1 MKTKNT
7 KKKIDIPLKTDRLAN
22 RKKDPNKENKA
33 HSKRT
38 INQVNRHLT
47 KKEEEPHTLQSL
59 VIHALIRKDLE
70 GIKFLGLLEKLKTET
85 KKSALVRDVKIDKVA
100 EAVGKRL
107 QVEMGGKV
115 TEERLQVVEKEKQ
128 HLNELYIVKHL
139 EFQKKEE
146 ESIEIKRK
154 DEEITHTRLTI
165 EGELKKLS
173 QDIESVNQQFEM
185 IDAQRKECKDK
196 VDTHNSHRIE
206 MLTSTLV
213 MKPLIKRIAVIRKD
227 KENNDVRIEKN
238 RKDLYLSSSIGVGYS
253 FNYII
258 SVIDNLIE
266 TKNTLSNENDFLH
279 NEIATMLYGYLTHE
293 IEYLLVLYLTSFPDV
308 SSFDNISH
316 IVEQLNQRDF
326 FDTKYTGFSDN
337 MCSSVN
343 SLKEIAN
350 RKDIDNI
357 SVDIYKGKVPKITM
371 IVSNYQNKDIKQLLT
386 QLNEMNTKRKKTKTK
401 TSFCI
406 PSMSILIQHLN
417 SLNVISPFPTLII
430 HDVFASN
437 LNNDTLSI

>member
-1 MKTKNT
+1 MKTRNT
-7 KKKIDIPLKTDRLAN
+7 KKKTDIPLKTDRLAN

-128 HLNELYIVKHL
+128 HLNELYIVKNL

-173 QDIESVNQQFEM
+173 QDIVIVNQQFEM

-279 NEIATMLYGYLTHE
+279 NEIATILYGYLTHE
-293 IEYLLVLYLTSFPDV
+293 IEFLLVLYLTSFPDV

-401 TSFCI
+401 SSFCI

>member
-1 MKTKNT
+1 MKTRNT
-7 KKKIDIPLKTDRLAN
+7 KKKTDIPLKTDRLAN

-128 HLNELYIVKHL
+128 HLNELYIVKNL

-401 TSFCI
+401 SLFCI

>member
-1 MKTKNT
+1 MKTRNT
-7 KKKIDIPLKTDRLAN
+7 KKKTDIPLKTDRLAN

-128 HLNELYIVKHL
+128 HLNELYIVKNL

-173 QDIESVNQQFEM
+173 QDIESVNHQFEM
-185 IDAQRKECKDK
+185 IDAQRKECKEK

-401 TSFCI
+401 SSFCI

>member
-1 MKTKNT
+1 MKTRNT
-7 KKKIDIPLKTDRLAN
+7 KKKTDIPLKTDRLAN

-128 HLNELYIVKHL
+128 HLNELYIVKNI

-238 RKDLYLSSSIGVGYS
+238 RKDLYLSSSIGVGYL

-401 TSFCI
+401 SLFCI

>member
-1 MKTKNT
+1 MKTRNT
-7 KKKIDIPLKTDRLAN
+7 KKKTDIPLKTDRLAN

-128 HLNELYIVKHL
+128 HLNELYIVKNL

-165 EGELKKLS
+165 EEELKKLS

-401 TSFCI
+401 SSFCI

>member
-1 MKTKNT
+1 MKTRNT
-7 KKKIDIPLKTDRLAN
+7 KKKTDIPLKTDRLAN

-70 GIKFLGLLEKLKTET
+70 GIKFLGLLEKLKAET

-128 HLNELYIVKHL
+128 HLNELYIVKNI

-238 RKDLYLSSSIGVGYS
+238 RKDLYLSSSIGVGYL

-401 TSFCI
+401 SLFCI

>member
-1 MKTKNT
+1 MKTRNT
-7 KKKIDIPLKTDRLAN
+7 KKKTDIPLKTDRLAN

-128 HLNELYIVKHL
+128 HLNELYIVKNL

-173 QDIESVNQQFEM
+173 QDIEIVNQQFEM

-401 TSFCI
+401 SPFCI

>member
-128 HLNELYIVKHL
+128 HLNELYIVKNL

-326 FDTKYTGFSDN
+326 FDIKYTGFSDN

>member
-1 MKTKNT
+1 MKTRNT
-7 KKKIDIPLKTDRLAN
+7 KKKTDIPLKTDRLAN

-128 HLNELYIVKHL
+128 HLNELYIVKNL

-173 QDIESVNQQFEM
+173 QDIESVNHQFEM

-279 NEIATMLYGYLTHE
+279 NEIATILYGYLTHE
-293 IEYLLVLYLTSFPDV
+293 IEFLLVLYLTSFPDV

-401 TSFCI
+401 SSFCI

>member
-1 MKTKNT
+1 MKTRNT
-7 KKKIDIPLKTDRLAN
+7 KKKTDIPLKTDRLAN

-128 HLNELYIVKHL
+128 HLNELYIVKNL

-401 TSFCI
+401 SSFCI

>member
-1 MKTKNT
+1 MKTRNT
-7 KKKIDIPLKTDRLAN
+7 KKKTDIPLKTDRLAN

-128 HLNELYIVKHL
+128 HLNELYIVKNL

-173 QDIESVNQQFEM
+173 QDIENVNQQFEM

-279 NEIATMLYGYLTHE
+279 NEIATILYGYLTHE

-401 TSFCI
+401 SLFCI

>member
-1 MKTKNT
+1 MKTRNT
-7 KKKIDIPLKTDRLAN
+7 KKKTDIPLKTDRLAN

-107 QVEMGGKV
+107 QVEMAGKV

-128 HLNELYIVKHL
+128 HLNELYIVKNL

-386 QLNEMNTKRKKTKTK
+386 QINEMNTKRKKTKTK
-401 TSFCI
+401 SSFCI

>member
-1 MKTKNT
+1 MKTRNT
-7 KKKIDIPLKTDRLAN
+7 KKKTDIPLKTDRLAN

-128 HLNELYIVKHL
+128 HLNELYIVKNL

-258 SVIDNLIE
+258 SVIDNLIA

-308 SSFDNISH
+308 SSFDNVSH

-401 TSFCI
+401 SSFCI

>member
-1 MKTKNT
+1 MKTRNT
-7 KKKIDIPLKTDRLAN
+7 KKKTDIPLKTDRLAN

-128 HLNELYIVKHL
+128 HLNELYIVKNL

-173 QDIESVNQQFEM
+173 QDIEIVNQQFKM

-279 NEIATMLYGYLTHE
+279 NEIATILYGYLTHE

-326 FDTKYTGFSDN
+326 FDIKYTGFSDN

-401 TSFCI
+401 SSFCI

>member
-1 MKTKNT
+1 MKTRNT
-7 KKKIDIPLKTDRLAN
+7 KKKTDIPLKTDRLAN

-128 HLNELYIVKHL
+128 HLNELYIVKNL

-279 NEIATMLYGYLTHE
+279 NEIATILYGYLTHE

-401 TSFCI
+401 SSFCI

>member
-1 MKTKNT
+1 MKTRNT
-7 KKKIDIPLKTDRLAN
+7 KKQTDIPLKTDRLAN

-128 HLNELYIVKHL
+128 HLNELYIVKNL

-279 NEIATMLYGYLTHE
+279 NEIATILYGYLTHE

-401 TSFCI
+401 SLFCI